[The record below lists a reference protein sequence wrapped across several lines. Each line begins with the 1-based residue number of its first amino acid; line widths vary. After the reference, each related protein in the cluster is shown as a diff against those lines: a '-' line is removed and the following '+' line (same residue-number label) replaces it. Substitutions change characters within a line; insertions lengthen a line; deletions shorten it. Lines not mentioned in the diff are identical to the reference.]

1 MRKKWRQ
8 VPGTSMWLTLCAGL
22 CFAQATI
29 GCSPHA
35 KGNAPIRSISWVADT
50 YFYIKADSASKHE
63 TLMAR
68 KRTEATARK
77 LLDLEALTPGKHAA
91 DVEIQPS
98 GDGKYVAIGLSQA
111 HDGYSIRIL
120 DVATAALL
128 PDSIVRSFD
137 GDASWSDSNTTFYYR
152 QFQPVPSGASR
163 DAIFTNMRAYI
174 HKVGDDPSL
183 DKPVFGPDIN
193 PELHLPAVGA
203 VNAFPLPGTSLV
215 LGVQS
220 SSPKELDSFWV
231 NDTRDPGGRWRKVI
245 DHTDEVLFE
254 FSSQGTAFYFIS
266 RRNAPSGHLMEFDA
280 AHEDITSAREIFP
293 ASDLQLTDR
302 NRDGVVCAKDALYV
316 YGHRKGLSALIRV
329 PYDDPAHN
337 TEISLP
343 FAGVIADVAGDSRT
357 PGLVFSLSGEAHVFT
372 VYEYDPSI
380 KQLVDTGLTK

>member
-1 MRKKWRQ
+1 
-8 VPGTSMWLTLCAGL
+8 V
-22 CFAQATI
+22 
-29 GCSPHA
+29 
-35 KGNAPIRSISWVADT
+35 NAPIRLISYVADT
-50 YFYIKADSASKHE
+50 YFYVKTDSASKHE

-68 KRTEATARK
+68 KRTEEAGRK
-77 LLDLEALTPGKHAA
+77 LLDLEGLTPGKHASN
-91 DVEIQPS
+91 VEIQPS
-98 GDGKYVAIGLSQA
+98 GDGKYVAIGVSQS

-128 PDSIVRSFD
+128 SDSIARSFD

-152 QFQPVPSGASR
+152 QFQPISSGASH
-163 DAIFTNMRAYI
+163 DAIFTNMRAYL
-174 HKVGDDPSL
+174 HKLGDDPRL

-193 PELHLPAVGA
+193 LELHLPVDGA

-231 NDTRDPGGRWRKVI
+231 SDTHNPGGALWRKVI

-254 FSSQGTAFYFIS
+254 FSSQGTAFYFIT

-302 NRDGVVCAKDALYV
+302 NRDGVVCAQDALYV
-316 YGHRKGLSALIRV
+316 YGHRKSGSVLLRV
-329 PYDDPAHN
+329 PYNDPSHS
-337 TEISLP
+337 TEIALP
-343 FAGVIADVAGDSRT
+343 FAGVIADVAGDYRT
-357 PGLVFSLSGEAHVFT
+357 PGLVFSLAGEEHAFT
-372 VYEYDPSI
+372 IYEYDPSI